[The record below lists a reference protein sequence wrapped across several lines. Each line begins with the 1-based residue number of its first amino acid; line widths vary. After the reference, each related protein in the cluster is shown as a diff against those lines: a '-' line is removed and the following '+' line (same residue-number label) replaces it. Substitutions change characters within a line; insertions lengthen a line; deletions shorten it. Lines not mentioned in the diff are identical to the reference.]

1 MPPRHFLLQRTQRW
15 ISFARPDIT
24 LSLIHI
30 LPMFLGVT
38 GVLWTGPVA
47 DGLAFIFSVI
57 LLVYERKQLHKI
69 ELAA

>member
-1 MPPRHFLLQRTQRW
+1 
-15 ISFARPDIT
+15 
-24 LSLIHI
+24 
-30 LPMFLGVT
+30 MFLGVT